1 MRSDVAGEL
10 LEMSELLLPTQS
22 DGRREVGTTL
32 GEGYDIERNAVAADR
47 HLSGASEAMAKE

>member
-1 MRSDVAGEL
+1 MRSDVVGEL

-32 GEGYDIERNAVAADR
+32 GEGYDTERNAVKADR
-47 HLSGASEAMAKE
+47 NRSGSSEAMAKE

>member
-10 LEMSELLLPTQS
+10 LDMSELLPTQT

-32 GEGYDIERNAVAADR
+32 GEGYDTERNAVAADR
-47 HLSGASEAMAKE
+47 NCSGASEAMAKE